1 MWNQVCGGMSVVSV
15 MDLSTKGVRAERF
28 AGKVTVESESDV
40 QWRNQ
45 VCIVETKTCWFWCS
59 LYLFYGRSQ
68 DFAQVLQRFYTNLF
82 TAMICD
88 LFTDL

>member
-1 MWNQVCGGMSVVSV
+1 MVSGVSVVE
-15 MDLSTKGVRAERF
+15 LSTKGVRAERF

-45 VCIVETKTCWFWCS
+45 DLVCRVETKTCWFWCS